1 MQPVDGTNKRSRPH
15 LKIWQKIKNSSIV
28 NEQISDLLSRR
39 SNLTDIDDSAVEKFS
54 QLPLSNPTLKGL
66 KAASFIKPTAVQR
79 KSLKHSLSGRDV
91 IVEAKTGS
99 GKTLAFVIPVLEY
112 IYTEKI
118 TAFDGPVAVILTP
131 TRELA
136 KQIFAVFHRVGKFHS
151 FTMLDIMGGK
161 TRTGKREEWQ
171 RAAKANI
178 LIGTPGRF
186 SQHQQENPTLDMS
199 NLHFLVLDEVDRLLD
214 PTFCRELFIIAENLT
229 TNRQCL
235 LFSATLSKIHNQLA
249 PLGLKSP
256 VMISTES
263 KGVGATPAHLIQFY
277 SVVPLGKK
285 LDYLWIFLQ
294 SHCKKKVI
302 VFFSTQKQVRFVHDL
317 FLKMRPFFAVLQLRG
332 NMLQSKRFKIYE
344 KFFQTPR
351 GAVLLATNVAE
362 RGLDFPEVH
371 WVVQF
376 DCPKQ
381 LDDYI
386 HRVGRTAR
394 AERVGRAI
402 TFLLPSEVKIVEL
415 LAKCNVYLRQQQF
428 PESKLQPVV
437 TSRAPA
443 LLASQP
449 ELAASARA
457 AFTAYLRDY
466 CFIPKATGSTAI
478 AESSNMSSVFQPS
491 SLPIDEFAASLGLP
505 LTPELPK
512 VMLQH
517 QPSRAVNTKLQQK
530 LKLLLT
536 DSKTEVSK
544 DKEQEEGID
553 SDDDGLLR
561 RKTFSIL
568 RPEVKTKVEASG
580 QKILEV
586 ISSDEEDSFDEEEKA
601 QEGEDKTVEQVA
613 LKNALAKKTTLT
625 RVQLAKRELKKNIRP
640 HSKIEFDEEGNPLMR
655 TVGGV
660 PVSDLVPDT
669 DTATTDHIPPARLD
683 IASERER
690 LRTVVDVEDKA
701 RWRAMIRE
709 KHRLERKKAKEACKL
724 EKSGTAP
731 RLLDDESADEVGD
744 SGNIESD
751 GEGDSA
757 SEEQEEYR
765 EDVEYVEE
773 SENEEEPASKRSRK
787 K

>member
-1 MQPVDGTNKRSRPH
+1 MRDANEAMRRGRPH
-15 LKIWQKIKNSSIV
+15 SKIWQKVKNSSVV
-28 NEQISDLLSRR
+28 NQQISDLLSRR
-39 SNLTDIDDSAVEKFS
+39 SRLTDIDDSVVEEFS
-54 QLPLSNPTLKGL
+54 QLPLSKPTLKGL

-79 KSLKHSLSGRDV
+79 KSLKHSLSGKDI

-112 IYTEKI
+112 IYAEKI
-118 TAFDGPVAVILTP
+118 SAFDGPVAVILTP

-136 KQIFAVFHRVGKFHS
+136 KQIFAVFHRVGKFHT

-214 PTFCRELFIIAENLT
+214 PTFRQELFIIVGNLT
-229 TNRQCL
+229 SDRQCL
-235 LFSATLSKIHNQLA
+235 LFSATLSKIHSQLA

-256 VMISTES
+256 IMISTES
-263 KGVGATPAHLIQFY
+263 THVGATPAHLIQFY

-285 LDYLWIFLQ
+285 LDYLWTFLQ

-317 FLKMRPFFAVLQLRG
+317 FLQLRPFFTVMQLRG

-351 GAVLLATNVAE
+351 GAVLFATNVAE

-415 LAKCNVYLRQQQF
+415 LAKYNVYLRQQQF
-428 PESKLQPVV
+428 PTSKLQPIV
-437 TSRAPA
+437 TNRAPA

-478 AESSNMSSVFQPS
+478 TESSTMSSVFQPS
-491 SLPIDEFAASLGLP
+491 RLPVDEFAASLGLP

-517 QPSRAVNTKLQQK
+517 QPSRAVNTKAQQK
-530 LKLLLT
+530 LTPWMTGSEKEMT
-536 DSKTEVSK
+536 K
-544 DKEQEEGID
+544 DEEQEEGKD
-553 SDDDGLLR
+553 SDDDGDLLR
-561 RKTFSIL
+561 RKAFSIL
-568 RPEVKTKVEASG
+568 RPELKTKAEASG
-580 QKILEV
+580 RKVLEV
-586 ISSDEEDSFDEEEKA
+586 ISTDEEDSSDEEEKMQGA
-601 QEGEDKTVEQVA
+601 GDKIVEQVS
-613 LKNALAKKTTLT
+613 LKNAVTKKTTLT
-625 RVQLAKRELKKNIRP
+625 RIQLAKRELKKNIRQ
-640 HSKIEFDEEGNPLMR
+640 HSKIEFDEEGNPLVR

-660 PVSDLVPDT
+660 PVGDLGPNT
-669 DTATTDHIPPARLD
+669 DAVTASHFPPTRLD

-701 RWRAMIRE
+701 RWRAIIRE
-709 KHRLERKKAKEACKL
+709 KHRLERKKAKEARKL
-724 EKSGTAP
+724 EKSGAAP
-731 RLLDDESADEVGD
+731 RLIDDESIDEMEDGD
-744 SGNIESD
+744 VIESD
-751 GEGDSA
+751 GVGA
-757 SEEQEEYR
+757 SGFEEKEEYG

-773 SENEEEPASKRSRK
+773 PARKRLRK
-787 K
+787 R

>member
-1 MQPVDGTNKRSRPH
+1 MQAANEKVKRSRPH

-28 NEQISDLLSRR
+28 NQQISDLLSRR
-39 SNLTDIDDSAVEKFS
+39 SSITDIDESAVENFS
-54 QLPLSNPTLKGL
+54 QLPLSKPTLKGL

-79 KSLKHSLSGRDV
+79 KSLKHSLLGKDV

-99 GKTLAFVIPVLEY
+99 GKTLAFVIPILEY

-118 TAFDGPVAVILTP
+118 SAFDGPVAVILTP

-136 KQIFAVFHRVGKFHS
+136 KQIFTVFHRVGKFHT

-186 SQHQQENPTLDMS
+186 SQHQQANPTLDMS

-214 PTFCRELFIIAENLT
+214 PTFRQELFIIADNLT
-229 TNRQCL
+229 ADRQCL
-235 LFSATLSKIHNQLA
+235 LFSATLSRIHSQLA

-256 VMISTES
+256 IMISTES
-263 KGVGATPAHLIQFY
+263 TSIGATPAHLIQFY
-277 SVVPLGKK
+277 SIVPLGKK
-285 LDYLWIFLQ
+285 LDYLWTFLK

-317 FLKMRPFFAVLQLRG
+317 FLQMRPFFAVMQLRG

-415 LAKCNVYLRQQQF
+415 LANCNVYLRQQQF
-428 PESKLQPVV
+428 PESKLKPVV
-437 TSRAPA
+437 TNRAPA

-466 CFIPKATGSTAI
+466 CFIPKAAGSKAI
-478 AESSNMSSVFQPS
+478 VEPSGMSSVFQPS
-491 SLPIDEFAASLGLP
+491 RLPVEEFAASLGLP

-517 QPSRAVNTKLQQK
+517 QPSRAVSIKSQQK
-530 LKLLLT
+530 PTLWMAGGEK
-536 DSKTEVSK
+536 EVNK
-544 DKEQEEGID
+544 GEEREEGRD
-553 SDDDGLLR
+553 SDDDGFLLR
-561 RKTFSIL
+561 RKAFSIL
-568 RPEVKTKVEASG
+568 RPEVKTKVKASG
-580 QKILEV
+580 RKVLEV
-586 ISSDEEDSFDEEEKA
+586 ISSDEEDSSDEEVKM
-601 QEGEDKTVEQVA
+601 QESGDKIVEQA
-613 LKNALAKKTTLT
+613 SMKNALVKKTLS
-625 RVQLAKRELKKNIRP
+625 RIQLAKRELKKNIRQ
-640 HSKIEFDEEGNPLMR
+640 HSKIEFDEEGNPLVR

-660 PVSDLVPDT
+660 PVSDLGLNT
-669 DTATTDHIPPARLD
+669 DTATASHFPPTRLD

-701 RWRAMIRE
+701 RWRAIIRE
-709 KHRLERKKAKEACKL
+709 KHRLERKKAKEARKL
-724 EKSGTAP
+724 EKSGAVP
-731 RLLDDESADEVGD
+731 VLLDDESADEMGD
-744 SGNIESD
+744 GDVIESD
-751 GEGDSA
+751 GEGASG
-757 SEEQEEYR
+757 SEEQGEYG
-765 EDVEYVEE
+765 EAGK
-773 SENEEEPASKRSRK
+773 SENEEEPARKRFRK
-787 K
+787 G